1 MASMAV
7 FRGPSSRGQ
16 PPWHR
21 HYKLELLGKKH
32 IPIESVVPDLSRI
45 VENASLSGL
54 DQLLQGSA
62 SLGQEVVKII
72 YITTDHADPQ
82 KTTSDGAYR
91 SDSRW
96 FQQKWMAP
104 ERRGHR
110 EAQGEHTFE
119 RSSL

>member
-1 MASMAV
+1 M
-7 FRGPSSRGQ
+7 
-16 PPWHR
+16 
-21 HYKLELLGKKH
+21 
-32 IPIESVVPDLSRI
+32 VPDLSGI

-72 YITTDHADPQ
+72 HITTDHADPR

-91 SDSRW
+91 SDSQW
-96 FQQKWMAP
+96 FQQKWRAR

-110 EAQGEHTFE
+110 EVQGEHTFE
-119 RSSL
+119 RNSL